1 MSEVSMSGKLPRGDA
16 NGLGAIA
23 RQLIRDPEK
32 VHALI
37 VLVDCTRL
45 VTEVDTGETIPVM
58 RIRRAEAIR
67 RSDLAEAQRLVRRA
81 WEERCGDTVLP
92 MELEDDIKAIFD
104 GFDPDGEPEQPKP
117 EQPTKPDDKG
127 DTSSSDSDD

>member
-1 MSEVSMSGKLPRGDA
+1 MTEVSLSGRLPRGDA

-23 RQLIRDPEK
+23 RELIHKPEQ

-58 RIRRAEAIR
+58 RIRRAEAILKL
-67 RSDLAEAQRLVRRA
+67 DLKEAQRLVRRA
-81 WEERCGDTVLP
+81 WEHRCGDAVLP
-92 MELEDDIKAIFD
+92 VEMENDIDSIFE
-104 GFDPDGEPEQPKP
+104 GFDPADSQP
-117 EQPTKPDDKG
+117 EQPTKPDEDG
-127 DTSSSDSDD
+127 EASSSDR

>member
-1 MSEVSMSGKLPRGDA
+1 MTEVSMSGKLPRGDA

-67 RSDLAEAQRLVRRA
+67 KSDLAEAQRLVKRA

-104 GFDPDGEPEQPKP
+104 GFDPDGDRP

-127 DTSSSDSDD
+127 DTSSTESDD